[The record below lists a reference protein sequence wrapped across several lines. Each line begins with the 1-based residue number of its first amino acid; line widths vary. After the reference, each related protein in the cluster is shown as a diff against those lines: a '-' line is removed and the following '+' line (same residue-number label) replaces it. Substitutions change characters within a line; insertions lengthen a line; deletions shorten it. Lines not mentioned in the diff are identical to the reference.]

1 MLNRQALR
9 ASLISCPLLLAAGCS
24 WFGDKPPEYVEAREV
39 PRLAVPEDLDAPRY
53 FTPLLISAPEMR
65 MPSGDELNPGPP
77 RVASTGGRADAS
89 SFIAWSAQGV
99 YLHVDDS
106 PDSVQR
112 RLGFAISRSGMEL
125 MDEGAGE
132 GHRFEYTHLVRD
144 TRSFWQK
151 LAFWNNDLG
160 PNYSGFYRT
169 RVEPD
174 ADGSRVYLLFDS
186 GEPATTGAA
195 EHILAIFME
204 RLG

>member
-1 MLNRQALR
+1 MLNRKTLR
-9 ASLISCPLLLAAGCS
+9 ASLIPCLPLLAAGCS

-39 PRLAVPEDLDAPRY
+39 PRLEVPEDL
-53 FTPLLISAPEMR
+53 
-65 MPSGDELNPGPP
+65 
-77 RVASTGGRADAS
+77 
-89 SFIAWSAQGV
+89 
-99 YLHVDDS
+99 
-106 PDSVQR
+106 
-112 RLGFAISRSGMEL
+112 GFVISRSGMEL
-125 MDEGAGE
+125 LDPSPGE

-174 ADGSRVYLLFDS
+174 TDGSRVYLLFDS